1 MLYTTFIL
9 KAKKL
14 TIQQADNGLWY
25 LEPEWQ
31 DMLYR
36 EGLGDL
42 EDLEDSYLSG
52 WYDVEDVLKL
62 EVEKRNT
69 IASKKPAVL
78 NWLYDTIT
86 ATVEP
91 AMLAEETDYIKNVI
105 EFMKTNHELE
115 KSAEATSEDEF
126 AQREALLNEVE

>member
-52 WYDVEDVLKL
+52 WYDVEDILKL

-115 KSAEATSEDEF
+115 KSAEAMSEDEF